1 MPWAG
6 ASNIE
11 NGVTIDLSL
20 LKAVI
25 VNAAAGT
32 ATVLPGARWGDVY
45 AELDKHNLAVVGG
58 RASSVGS
65 GGLVIGGGNS
75 FYTARKGLVCDNVA
89 EFEVYPYR
97 AWIGELLTVIDRAR
111 VRRSHHGKR

>member
-11 NGVTIDLSL
+11 QGVTIDLSL
-20 LKAVI
+20 MKAVT
-25 VNAAAGT
+25 VSPTGT

-58 RASSVGS
+58 RASSVGT

-89 EFEVYPYR
+89 EFEVHMSTFFNPQ
-97 AWIGELLTVIDRAR
+97 II
-111 VRRSHHGKR
+111 H